1 MINTNSLPLAHSGA
15 PGMSPGKYYLGGKYD
30 GAIQPMEEEKQTLKD
45 ANIELIDGQTVMSF
59 TKILKEEGEIEILT
73 GHNIFL
79 WAHGIDAANP
89 YHGSNR
95 NSFELNLLKNGSTE
109 TEFALE
115 TSSPSSS
122 PQKVS
127 TPKPSKQ
134 PVSKVPTIPP
144 TKRPSQ
150 KPSNQPTVAATK
162 GPLLTLL
169 LQRSPG
175 SAENL
180 SDNSSEQYRAM
191 QWLLKNPDIGSITDD
206 QMIQRWALV
215 TFYRS
220 LHGEEWTNRTGWLDV
235 GGDVVDECTWYNVI
249 CNPSGIVKGL
259 DLSFNY
265 LWGDVPMEIV
275 LLDQLGE

>member
-1 MINTNSLPLAHSGA
+1 
-15 PGMSPGKYYLGGKYD
+15 MSPGKYYLGGKYD

-122 PQKVS
+122 PQKMS

-134 PVSKVPTIPP
+134 AVSKVPTIPP

-150 KPSNQPTVAATK
+150 KPSNQPTFAATK

-191 QWLLKNPDIGSITDD
+191 QWYVKKAQKLISC
-206 QMIQRWALV
+206 
-215 TFYRS
+215 S
-220 LHGEEWTNRTGWLDV
+220 HHHLH
-235 GGDVVDECTWYNVI
+235 
-249 CNPSGIVKGL
+249 
-259 DLSFNY
+259 
-265 LWGDVPMEIV
+265 
-275 LLDQLGE
+275 